1 MSDELFAIGEVA
13 NKLNLPVHT
22 IRYWTKMFD
31 NIEYTMINGRRY
43 FDNLAIEEFKKIKD
57 LEYKKGLS
65 ISGIKQMLRYRKIDV
80 NKLDGANRD
89 IIADKVNEA
98 INIINKQILY
108 IDNILLE
115 NEANNENT

>member
-1 MSDELFAIGEVA
+1 MLSIGEVA
-13 NKLNLPVHT
+13 KKLNLPVHT

-80 NKLDGANRD
+80 NKLDDANRD

>member
-1 MSDELFAIGEVA
+1 MSDELSSIGEVA

-65 ISGIKQMLRYRKIDV
+65 INGIKQMLRYKKIDV
-80 NKLDGANRD
+80 NKLNDINRD
-89 IIADKVNEA
+89 IISDKVTEA
-98 INIINKQILY
+98 INTITKQISY

-115 NEANNENT
+115 NEMNNENS